1 MCLCIITR
9 IYVYLQ
15 GLLWGSQSMCFR
27 YGFPVPSFWDPFFRT
42 RDSSSAEI
50 TEGLVTNKPRKNDQ
64 HCTIGHSPIC
74 FTSSVGTNHA
84 VYIYIYI
91 SLRVYSTYS
100 WMYYVIYY
108 VWHVLCE
115 SNSKK
120 KVLHQIQQM
129 DDDLPKHL
137 TSNHFS
143 SRTAPPCKWQQPP
156 GPVMW
161 CKHSWRHMPHR
172 CGLGKDDMVLPSPIG
187 LPTWKL

>member
-1 MCLCIITR
+1 MGITIHVFQIR
-9 IYVYLQ
+9 ISGAQ
-15 GLLWGSQSMCFR
+15 LLRPF
-27 YGFPVPSFWDPFFRT
+27 FWDSRFFQCRNNWRT
-42 RDSSSAEI
+42 CNKQTKKEWPTLHNWAFTDLFHKQRWD
-50 TEGLVTNKPRKNDQ
+50 KPR
-64 HCTIGHSPIC
+64 S
-74 FTSSVGTNHA
+74 

-91 SLRVYSTYS
+91 SLCVYSTYS